1 MGRLLTKPPRCYGLP
16 YLGSKNKIA
25 AAIVDLLP
33 PARHFYDLFAGGCA
47 ITHAAMLSGKYE
59 VFHMNDIRADIVQLF
74 ADCVAGRRPTA
85 EDWRAVS
92 REEFHAV
99 KAHDALVRQVWS
111 FGNDGETYLWG
122 ADIEEVK
129 LAAHRTLTAETVAE
143 RYRHYRQ
150 FVKLADGLGR
160 GDLQHLESL
169 QRLQRLQRLEGLEGA
184 VEVTSGDYQAVN
196 IEPGALIY
204 CDPPYRTSTSEK
216 NKYNCNFDFD
226 RFDAWLR
233 AVDLPVF
240 VSEYTMPG
248 DFVPI
253 VEIQKRCTLSATD
266 NARRTVEKIFMHE
279 RFAERFLAKPKEF
292 EEPELFDEQVAD

>member
-1 MGRLLTKPPRCYGLP
+1 MTKPPRCYGLP

-25 AAIVDLLP
+25 AEIVDLLP
-33 PARHFYDLFAGGCA
+33 PARHFYDLFVGGGA
-47 ITHAAMLSGKYE
+47 ITHAAILSGKWE

-74 ADCVAGRRPTA
+74 ADVVAGRRPTA

-129 LAAHRTLTAETVAE
+129 LAARRMLTAETVAE

-160 GDLQHLESL
+160 GNLQQLDGL
-169 QRLQRLQRLEGLEGA
+169 QRLQRLQRLQCLEGLAGA
-184 VEVTSGDYQAVN
+184 VEVTSGDYQTVE
-196 IEPGALIY
+196 IEPDALVY
-204 CDPPYRTSTSEK
+204 CDPPYRASTSEK

-233 AVDLPVF
+233 AVDFPVF

-248 DFVPI
+248 DFVPMW
-253 VEIQKRCTLSATD
+253 EIEKTCHLSAT
-266 NARRTVEKIFMHE
+266 NNSRRTVEKIFMHE